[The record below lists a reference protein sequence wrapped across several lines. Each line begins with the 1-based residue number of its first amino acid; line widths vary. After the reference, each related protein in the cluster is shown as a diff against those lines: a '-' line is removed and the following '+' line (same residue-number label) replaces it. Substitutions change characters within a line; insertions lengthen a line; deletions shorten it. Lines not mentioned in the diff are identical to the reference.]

1 MNYNRYSKEWRDK
14 LSLYLDAIQGRTWED
29 VVQYFRFYDE
39 QRVKDENLVILSEGV
54 WMEIDVLFSN
64 SKKLRKIRGVT
75 KNDVYYDG
83 DYKGIYNCLGL
94 GSLSHVFRIDDHTI
108 DLNDVPLNKRQEKL
122 LKFIEQY
129 SGITDE
135 CLPAVPKGIIKI
147 SAVI

>member
-1 MNYNRYSKEWRDK
+1 MNYNRYSQEWRDR
-14 LSLYLDAIQGRTWED
+14 LSLYLDAIQVRTWED
-29 VVQYFRFYDE
+29 AVQYFRFYDE

-64 SKKLRKIRGVT
+64 STKLRKIRGVT

-94 GSLSHVFRIDDHTI
+94 GSLSHVFGIDDHKI
-108 DLNDVPLNKRQEKL
+108 DLNDFPSNKRQEKL
-122 LKFIEQY
+122 LAFIKDY

-135 CLPAVPKGIIKI
+135 CLPPVPKGILKI
-147 SAVI
+147 

>member
-94 GSLSHVFRIDDHTI
+94 GSLSHVFRIDDHKI
-108 DLNDVPLNKRQEKL
+108 DLNDVPPNKRQDEL
-122 LKFIEQY
+122 LTFIKDN
-129 SGITDE
+129 SGITDGR
-135 CLPAVPKGIIKI
+135 LPPVPKGILKI
-147 SAVI
+147 

>member
-1 MNYNRYSKEWRDK
+1 MNYNRYSPEWRDK
-14 LSLYLDAIQGRTWED
+14 LSLYLDAIQNRTWED
-29 VVQYFRFYDE
+29 TVRYFHFYDE
-39 QRVKDENLVILSEGV
+39 QHAKNENLVILTEGV

-94 GSLSHVFRIDDHTI
+94 GSLSHVFRIDDHKI
-108 DLNDVPLNKRQEKL
+108 DLNNVPPNKRQDEL
-122 LKFIEQY
+122 LKFIEQC

-135 CLPAVPKGIIKI
+135 RLPPVPKGILKI
-147 SAVI
+147 

>member
-1 MNYNRYSKEWRDK
+1 MNYNRYSQEWRDK
-14 LSLYLDAIQGRTWED
+14 LSLYLDAIQVRTWED
-29 VVQYFRFYDE
+29 AVRYFHFDDE
-39 QRVKDENLVILSEGV
+39 QRAKDENLVILSEGV

-64 SKKLRKIRGVT
+64 TKKLRKIRGVT

-94 GSLSHVFRIDDHTI
+94 GSLSHVFRIDDHEI
-108 DLNDVPLNKRQEKL
+108 DLYNIPSNKRQAEL

-135 CLPAVPKGIIKI
+135 RLPPVPKGILKI
-147 SAVI
+147 

>member
-1 MNYNRYSKEWRDK
+1 MNYNRYSIEWQDK
-14 LSLYLDAIQGRTWED
+14 LSLYLDAIQVHTWED
-29 VVQYFRFYDE
+29 TVRYFHFDDE
-39 QRVKDENLVILSEGV
+39 QHAKNENLVILSEGV

-83 DYKGIYNCLGL
+83 DYRGIYNCLGL

-108 DLNDVPLNKRQEKL
+108 DLNNVPLNKRQEQL

-135 CLPAVPKGIIKI
+135 RLPAVPKGILKI
-147 SAVI
+147 